1 MHVQAVLF
9 DYGGTL
15 DGAGRHWLP
24 RFLETYRAAG
34 LPLTFDRFRAAFD
47 HATRCAYQDARMGGL
62 GLQGTIA
69 FHVARQIEHL
79 GVDDRVIADRV
90 IADRVI
96 ADRVITEFVRDS
108 RAALEESR
116 AVLTRVG
123 RRVTLGVIS
132 NFYGNLDRI
141 LEEVGVAPL
150 LATIVDSGR
159 VGLHK
164 PAPEIFALAVQRI
177 GCAPAEALYVG
188 DSFEKDIVGARA
200 AGLHTAWLVGPT
212 ERSCPAPDLVDVRL
226 RALTDVEA
234 IIA

>member
-69 FHVARQIEHL
+69 FHVARQMEHL
-79 GVDDRVIADRV
+79 GVDG
-90 IADRVI
+90 RVI

-212 ERSCPAPDLVDVRL
+212 ERSCPAPELVDVRL
-226 RALTDVEA
+226 RRLADVEA